1 LILSGTYCPCRTL
14 DALELQDHAYVLSFF

>member
-1 LILSGTYCPCRTL
+1 LLLSGTNCPCRAL